1 MGHLRGWLSGCVYGA
16 ERLVVQWGD
25 LAEHSCLPTTFSLRR
40 NRPSPC
46 PSALLEEESKPHA
59 NTGAQVPAYWAFRF
73 GCHPSPNPHPAPSPT
88 PSSRI
93 VRTISS
99 QAFSSS
105 VRPLPCFL
113 QLQELAEGTSHSHLG
128 KKKTLKGLLSLFH
141 TPH

>member
-1 MGHLRGWLSGCVYGA
+1 MSMGLSAWWFSGVTWQSTAASPPRSRSEGTA
-16 ERLVVQWGD
+16 PLLVHQ
-25 LAEHSCLPTTFSLRR
+25 HSWRKKANHVRTP
-40 NRPSPC
+40 
-46 PSALLEEESKPHA
+46 

-73 GCHPSPNPHPAPSPT
+73 GCHASPNLHPAPSPT

-128 KKKTLKGLLSLFH
+128 KKKNLLKAFCHFFILRTKSLCI
-141 TPH
+141 TA